1 MLVLALLPAACDR
14 PPESYPPPGQR
25 GPAAAAEGADAKMF
39 VAMNDPYAE
48 SYIVKDVRG
57 LEAGEWRW
65 TGPEPTLHFVL
76 ETAEN
81 LLFRMEFSIAGAT
94 FKTTGPVTITFR
106 VNGHELAT
114 EQYDSFGRKQFE
126 KPVPAE
132 WIEAGGDTIVSATI
146 EPPWISPNNTKLGV
160 ILSRAGFVTE

>member
-1 MLVLALLPAACDR
+1 MLAGVLLAAGCDR
-14 PPESYPPPGQR
+14 YPDSYPPPEQR
-25 GPAAAAEGADAKMF
+25 EPAAAAEGADAKMF

-48 SYIVKDVRG
+48 SYIVKDIRG

-76 ETAEN
+76 DTAEK
-81 LLFRMEFSIAGAT
+81 LRFRMEFSIAGAT
-94 FKTTGPVTITFR
+94 FKMTGPLTITFR
-106 VNGHELAT
+106 VNGHKLAT
-114 EQYDSFGRKQFE
+114 ERYDSYGRKQFE

-132 WIEAGGDTIVSATI
+132 WIEVGGDTIVSATI
-146 EPPWISPNNTKLGV
+146 EPPWISSNNTKLGV